1 MALPAWWQV
10 ATPHK
15 DIREGKLSEAIFAA
29 DLGDAVSGKAPLE
42 YKDPCLFFEK
52 TYLTQGLKNLLEN
65 VAATLQGQR
74 GDPFIQL
81 QTPFG
86 GGKTHALL
94 ALYHFVNNR
103 EKIDHISGVGE
114 LPKIENAKVAVFVGT
129 HADAVAGRT
138 PWGEIA
144 AQLGQYEVVKEHD
157 RKRVAPGKGLIR
169 KILENAGPTLILID
183 EILEYIVKA
192 NRAEKAEKIMHGQ
205 TLAFLQELT
214 EVVGSSENCCLVIT
228 LPASI
233 LERYDEEAEKAL
245 QQLQKISGRIEAI
258 YTPVE
263 GSEIYE
269 VIRKRLFE
277 SLGEEKDRKK
287 VAQAYFDLYQRLATD
302 VPSEVKEVEYRE
314 RIEKAYPFHPELID
328 TLYDRWG
335 SFPTFQR
342 TRGVLRLLAEV
353 VADLYKRKVV
363 SPLIQSSLVNLGNQ
377 IIRREFI
384 KHIGN
389 EYESVISADIAGKN
403 SKAAKIDKE
412 MGSEYEKYEIAKGI
426 ATTVFLNSFSAGTS
440 KETSLPRIRVGLLRE
455 GIPATIVGDA
465 ISKLEDELWYFHS
478 EKKQYAFRNQPN
490 LNRVIVDRE
499 ETISSERIR
508 DEMKDTIEK
517 CAGKALEV
525 YLWPESSSDIPDNKQ
540 LKLALLSPA
549 YTHGSDEQRRIAEDI
564 YDKAGLG
571 YRAYRNTL
579 FMLAIEE
586 NQQILLE
593 KAMRRVLALRD
604 IQGDKFVLESLTLQ
618 SQEELKKKLKEAEKE
633 LPFKILSAYRH
644 LSILEESGIA
654 WKDMGIPTIG
664 SHETISERVLQ
675 YLIDQEKVL
684 SHLTPKYIL
693 DRTFS
698 RDEKEKTLREIY
710 ELHLKTPGMALPKN
724 EEVLKE
730 TIREGVKNGLLG
742 VREGETIFF
751 RQLVEPNMDS
761 LILRGDVAETLI
773 KKQERVVE
781 EEVGKEYQTE
791 GHKLEEVEEGG
802 FKEEPKKGEIRL
814 VRLKALIPWDKV
826 SNIVSGVIG
835 PLKERGSISKIVIEV
850 EAKSEKGFDRM
861 TLDNKVKETLQ
872 QIGATIEGWEENSQ
886 FQCENGN

>member
-1 MALPAWWQV
+1 MNLPSWWQV
-10 ATPHK
+10 TTPHK

-65 VAATLQGQR
+65 VAFRLQGQK

-94 ALYHFVNNR
+94 ALYHFIKNR
-103 EKIDHISGVGE
+103 KKIDHLSAIAE
-114 LPKIENAKVAVFVGT
+114 LPKLGGVKVAVFVGT
-129 HADAVAGRT
+129 HADAVAGKT

-144 AQLGQYEVVKEHD
+144 DQLGQYQIVKEHD
-157 RKRVAPGKGLIR
+157 RKRVAPGKELLR
-169 KILENAGPTLILID
+169 KILEISGPTLILVD

-192 NRAEKAEKIMHGQ
+192 NRAEKAEKITHGQ

-214 EVVGSSENCCLVIT
+214 EVVGASKNCCLVIT

-263 GSEIYE
+263 GIELYE

-277 SLGEEKDRKK
+277 SLGEEKYRKK
-287 VAQAYFDLYQRLATD
+287 VAQSYFDLYQRLGTD
-302 VPSEVKEVEYRE
+302 VPSEAREIEYRD
-314 RIEKAYPFHPELID
+314 RIERAYPFHPELID

-353 VADLYKRKVV
+353 VADLYKRKIV
-363 SPLIQSSLVNLGNQ
+363 SPLIQSCLVNLGNQ
-377 IIRREFI
+377 TIRREFI

-389 EYESVISADIAGKN
+389 EFESVISADIAGKN
-403 SKAAKIDKE
+403 PKAAKIDKE

-426 ATTVFLNSFSAGTS
+426 ATSVFLNSFSAGTS
-440 KETSLPRIRVGLLRE
+440 KETSLPRIRVSLLRE

-499 ETISSERIR
+499 ETISGERIR
-508 DEMKDTIEK
+508 EEMKNAIQR
-517 CAGKALEV
+517 CASRAMEV
-525 YLWPESSSDIPDNKQ
+525 YLWPESSSDISDNKN
-540 LKLALLSPA
+540 LKIALLSPA
-549 YTHGSDEQRRIAEDI
+549 HVHGSDREKSVAEELFE
-564 YDKAGLG
+564 KAGIG
-571 YRAYRNTL
+571 FRVYRNTL
-579 FMLAIEE
+579 FILAMDE
-586 NQQILLE
+586 NQQVLVE
-593 KAMRRVLALRD
+593 KAMRRLLALRD
-604 IQGDKFVLESLTLQ
+604 IQNDKFVLESLTSQ
-618 SQEELKKKLKEAEKE
+618 SQEELKKRLKESEKE

-644 LSILEESGIA
+644 LSILEEAGIV

-664 SHETISERVLQ
+664 GDQTISERVLQ
-675 YLIDQEKVL
+675 FLKDQESVL

-693 DRTFS
+693 ERTFS
-698 RDEKEKTLREIY
+698 KDESEKSLRDIY
-710 ELHLKTPGMALPKN
+710 ELHLKTPGMAVPQN
-724 EEVLKE
+724 EDVLKE
-730 TIREGVKNGLLG
+730 TIKEGVKNGLLG
-742 VREGETIFF
+742 LREGKQIFF

-761 LILRGDVAETLI
+761 IVLRGEVAE
-773 KKQERVVE
+773 RVRAE
-781 EEVGKEYQTE
+781 EEK
-791 GHKLEEVEEGG
+791 
-802 FKEEPKKGEIRL
+802 KEERPGYPPEEEKQKEREKIKEELKKAGVRSI
-814 VRLKALIPWDKV
+814 RLKATVPWDKLAA
-826 SNIVSGVIG
+826 IVSGVIR
-835 PLKERGSISKIVIEV
+835 PLKDKGSSPTIVIEI
-850 EAKSEKGFDRM
+850 EAESEEGFDRT
-861 TLDNKVKETLQ
+861 TLDSKVKETLQ
-872 QIGATIEGWEENSQ
+872 QIGAEIKEWEEK
-886 FQCENGN
+886 